1 MPRRAA
7 RRPRRGRK
15 GVRKSRIPR
24 AGALKN
30 SGTLSTIKNT
40 ARIVEG
46 VMLASLQSNSD
57 TNYAFNIGSFDRA
70 MRVAAC
76 FKFYRARRVVYKYIP
91 FYNQFT
97 AGATVT
103 RPIVQWV
110 MNRNGDSNLWTAAE
124 YDAQGAIGRPV
135 KEMTLCYIPNLLQ
148 AVSVR
153 ADTAVTVPVVTPPD
167 PIVASSNLRDIG
179 TRPLYGAWLTTP
191 PMGQISTVAGDASSV
206 LNRYADSK
214 GECYYYGHSMLLSN
228 NGGPTIAMYSVYVE
242 VEWEFKDP
250 NFLPYVAPP
259 AVDAP
264 SDAQPLA

>member
-1 MPRRAA
+1 MPARRASK
-7 RRPRRGRK
+7 PRRGRK
-15 GVRKSRIPR
+15 GARKSRIPR
-24 AGALKN
+24 APKN
-30 SGTLSTIKNT
+30 SGTMSNVKNT

-46 VMLASLQSNSD
+46 VLLTTLQSNTD
-57 TNYAFNIGSFDRA
+57 FNFAFNIGEFDRA
-70 MRVAAC
+70 MRVAAN
-76 FKFYRARRVVYKYIP
+76 FKFYRAKRVTYKYIP
-91 FYNQFT
+91 LYNQFT

-103 RPIVQWV
+103 RPVVQWV
-110 MNRNGDSNLWTAAE
+110 MNRNGDSNLWTSAE

-135 KEMTLCYIPNLLQ
+135 KEMTISYSPNLLQ

-153 ADTAVTVPVVTPPD
+153 ADKAVTVAQVTPPD

-191 PMGQISTVAGDASSV
+191 PMGQIQTIAGDANSN
-206 LNRYADSK
+206 LNRYADSL

-228 NGGPTIAMYSVYVE
+228 SGGPPIDMYKVFIE
-242 VEWEFKDP
+242 VIWEFKDP

-264 SDAQPLA
+264 TEA

>member
-7 RRPRRGRK
+7 ATRHPRK
-15 GVRKSRIPR
+15 R
-24 AGALKN
+24 ANPKFRLTRQPKN
-30 SGTLSTIKNT
+30 SGTMSSVKNT

-46 VMLASLQSNSD
+46 VLLSTLQSNNDS
-57 TNYAFNIGSFDRA
+57 NYAFNIGEFDRA

-76 FKFYRARRVVYKYIP
+76 FKFYRAKRVTYKYIP
-91 FYNQFT
+91 LYNQFT

-103 RPIVQWV
+103 RPTLQWI
-110 MNRNGDSNLWTAAE
+110 MNRNGDSNSWTAAE

-135 KEMTLCYIPNLLQ
+135 KQTTISYVPNLLQ

-153 ADTAVTVPVVTPPD
+153 ADTAITVAQVTPPD

-191 PMGQISTVAGDASSV
+191 PMGQIETVAGDANSN

-214 GECYYYGHSMLLSN
+214 GECFYYGHSMLLSN
-228 NGGPTIAMYSVYVE
+228 GGGPAIDMFRVYVE
-242 VEWEFKDP
+242 VVWEFKDP

-264 SDAQPLA
+264 TDA